1 MITRSLAACVFALG
15 AALAAS
21 TAHAQDI
28 GVPTC
33 DTFLKTYETCIASK
47 APAAQQSQMR
57 SALDAV
63 KKNWRDV
70 AATAEGKT
78 SLEPVCKQT
87 ADTLKQ
93 QLAALNC
100 TW

>member
-1 MITRSLAACVFALG
+1 MITRSLAAGAL
-15 AALAAS
+15 ALAAAF
-21 TAHAQDI
+21 TAPAALAQDI

-33 DTFLKTYETCIASK
+33 DNFLKTYETCIASK
-47 APAAQQSQMR
+47 APAAQQGQMR
-57 SALDAV
+57 SAIDAV
-63 KKNWRDV
+63 KKNWREV
-70 AATAEGKT
+70 AATADGKK

-93 QLAALNC
+93 QLAGLNC